1 MISSTFDLFSKLGM
15 EKTDFKANPDAPDG
29 SLIPYIMQPSASS
42 TNPWCFNNVTVWGST
57 YKDVQTAAD
66 TADPFNVDADKSI
79 SHEYAFLKYA
89 SCLITNTCFF
99 STGYSGPD
107 LITS

>member
-1 MISSTFDLFSKLGM
+1 M

-57 YKDVQTAAD
+57 YEDVQTAAD
-66 TADPFNVDADKSI
+66 TVDPFNVDVDKRI
-79 SHEYAFLKYA
+79 SPEYAFLNYA
-89 SCLITNTCFF
+89 SYLITNTCFF
-99 STGYSGPD
+99 SPGYSGPD
-107 LITS
+107 LIKS

>member
-66 TADPFNVDADKSI
+66 TVDPFNIDADKRI
-79 SHEYAFLKYA
+79 SPEYVFFKYTSDLIANTFFFLP
-89 SCLITNTCFF
+89 
-99 STGYSGPD
+99 GYSGTD